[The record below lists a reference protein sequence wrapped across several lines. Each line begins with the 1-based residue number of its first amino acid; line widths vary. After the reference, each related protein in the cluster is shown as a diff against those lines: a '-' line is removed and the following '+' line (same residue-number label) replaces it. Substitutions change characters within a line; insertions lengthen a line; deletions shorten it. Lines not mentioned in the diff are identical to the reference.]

1 MTLGDVQAIIA
12 LTITVVLAL
21 CSATVL
27 TSLLAAAKLETTT
40 AAMTAM
46 PLKFLMR
53 GVVLGIVAFISANL
67 FHSATFAFGK
77 LIFGLILIVLSAF
90 ALYGSAALATLIA
103 NRIKHNDGGP
113 ASFLDLYKAA
123 LVCLGAS
130 LAPLIGWFF
139 IAPIVL
145 MTSLGAG
152 TMLIWPADRK
162 VSAVK
167 PVIVAQETQ
176 LS

>member
-113 ASFLDLYKAA
+113 AS
-123 LVCLGAS
+123 
-130 LAPLIGWFF
+130 P
-139 IAPIVL
+139 
-145 MTSLGAG
+145 T
-152 TMLIWPADRK
+152 
-162 VSAVK
+162 SAV
-167 PVIVAQETQ
+167 
-176 LS
+176 